1 MSMTCITCWRV
12 SVQICLWRY
21 PQLSDQA
28 NFRGAAGAAASTAVE
43 ELVSEAKSA
52 CNSLALAWLP
62 CGGSRPSNLHIVA
75 AYEDGSVM
83 HGTARE

>member
-1 MSMTCITCWRV
+1 MS
-12 SVQICLWRY
+12 
-21 PQLSDQA
+21 DHA
-28 NFRGAAGAAASTAVE
+28 NSRGGAGAAASIAVE

-62 CGGSRPSNLHIVA
+62 YEGSIPSKLHIVA

-83 HGTARE
+83 HGTAHG